1 LYGTLNK
8 KIPSQ
13 SEESVLRAVG
23 GLWPHYVQNYA
34 GFELIDNWGSWQ
46 SLAQVEASGD
56 LLTMDQYREKERL
69 LVSRSADEWNELTID
84 GNLREAHR
92 RTREEWPRL
101 AFFFQKSVGDKKDW
115 VTQYRN
121 GTLRPDWRAL
131 LNTHLSD
138 ETRDW
143 LFSLSEVEC
152 RSGETSKTIHSEV
165 LGEALY
171 PSPHAF
177 RHMWAE
183 AIYRRFD
190 GDAGWMIRS
199 QFKHISRTMW
209 LAYIRDKDNRA
220 GHQRVK
226 IRVISSLVHNYIK
239 HHGEGY
245 AGQMNKLLRRLLR
258 QTRVQ
263 SPEQQTELAEQLANI
278 EVENIKANPWG
289 YCLLM
294 RRTRYR
300 ARCAEEGEPMRHN
313 ASPELC
319 LGCVHNLMQ
328 TTNVEW
334 MLFQIASH
342 VEVLNNPVVPDIF
355 KQPSFEL
362 VRNVTR
368 HVRTLNARH
377 EALPELESVLT
388 SYKLRAA

>member
-1 LYGTLNK
+1 
-8 KIPSQ
+8 
-13 SEESVLRAVG
+13 
-23 GLWPHYVQNYA
+23 
-34 GFELIDNWGSWQ
+34 
-46 SLAQVEASGD
+46 
-56 LLTMDQYREKERL
+56 M
-69 LVSRSADEWNELTID
+69 VSRSADEWNELTID

-209 LAYIRDKDNRA
+209 LAYIRDKDTA
-220 GHQRVK
+220 Q
-226 IRVISSLVHNYIK
+226 
-239 HHGEGY
+239 
-245 AGQMNKLLRRLLR
+245 A
-258 QTRVQ
+258 
-263 SPEQQTELAEQLANI
+263 
-278 EVENIKANPWG
+278 
-289 YCLLM
+289 
-294 RRTRYR
+294 
-300 ARCAEEGEPMRHN
+300 
-313 ASPELC
+313 
-319 LGCVHNLMQ
+319 
-328 TTNVEW
+328 TNG
-334 MLFQIASH
+334 
-342 VEVLNNPVVPDIF
+342 
-355 KQPSFEL
+355 
-362 VRNVTR
+362 
-368 HVRTLNARH
+368 
-377 EALPELESVLT
+377 
-388 SYKLRAA
+388 

>member
-1 LYGTLNK
+1 
-8 KIPSQ
+8 
-13 SEESVLRAVG
+13 
-23 GLWPHYVQNYA
+23 
-34 GFELIDNWGSWQ
+34 
-46 SLAQVEASGD
+46 
-56 LLTMDQYREKERL
+56 
-69 LVSRSADEWNELTID
+69 
-84 GNLREAHR
+84 
-92 RTREEWPRL
+92 
-101 AFFFQKSVGDKKDW
+101 
-115 VTQYRN
+115 
-121 GTLRPDWRAL
+121 
-131 LNTHLSD
+131 
-138 ETRDW
+138 
-143 LFSLSEVEC
+143 
-152 RSGETSKTIHSEV
+152 
-165 LGEALY
+165 
-171 PSPHAF
+171 
-177 RHMWAE
+177 
-183 AIYRRFD
+183 
-190 GDAGWMIRS
+190 MIRS

-319 LGCVHNLMQ
+319 LGCVHNL
-328 TTNVEW
+328 
-334 MLFQIASH
+334 FQIASH

>member
-1 LYGTLNK
+1 
-8 KIPSQ
+8 
-13 SEESVLRAVG
+13 
-23 GLWPHYVQNYA
+23 
-34 GFELIDNWGSWQ
+34 
-46 SLAQVEASGD
+46 
-56 LLTMDQYREKERL
+56 M
-69 LVSRSADEWNELTID
+69 
-84 GNLREAHR
+84 
-92 RTREEWPRL
+92 
-101 AFFFQKSVGDKKDW
+101 
-115 VTQYRN
+115 
-121 GTLRPDWRAL
+121 
-131 LNTHLSD
+131 
-138 ETRDW
+138 
-143 LFSLSEVEC
+143 
-152 RSGETSKTIHSEV
+152 
-165 LGEALY
+165 
-171 PSPHAF
+171 
-177 RHMWAE
+177 
-183 AIYRRFD
+183 
-190 GDAGWMIRS
+190 
-199 QFKHISRTMW
+199 
-209 LAYIRDKDNRA
+209 
-220 GHQRVK
+220 K
-226 IRVISSLVHNYIK
+226 IRVINSLVHNYIK
-239 HHGEGY
+239 NHGEGY
-245 AGQMNKLLRRLLR
+245 AGEMNKLLRRLLR

-263 SPEQQTELAEQLANI
+263 SQEQQMELAEQLANI